1 MIVGLHFLFGLGAVL
16 FAVKKLMSVIQLI
29 SASEQLAEMDIKER
43 QEKEKAKE
51 KESKKENWSMGS
63 SDCLKYTWVY
73 YLY

>member
-51 KESKKENWSMGS
+51 KESKKEN
-63 SDCLKYTWVY
+63 
-73 YLY
+73 